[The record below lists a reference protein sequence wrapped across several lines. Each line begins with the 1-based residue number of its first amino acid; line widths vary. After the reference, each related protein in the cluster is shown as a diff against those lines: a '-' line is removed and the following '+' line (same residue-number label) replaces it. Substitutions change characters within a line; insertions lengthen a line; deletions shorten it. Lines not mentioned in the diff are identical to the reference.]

1 MQCVLTTTEYDKV
14 VLEKVVVLEHVAR
27 LRVILQHSQLS
38 LGRLAVVQLI
48 VVARLEVDS
57 GDTVRVDAQV
67 NCEDLER
74 DVIVVK
80 LVIAKRD
87 IYVKCVEILVL

>member
-48 VVARLEVDS
+48 VVARLEADS

-74 DVIVVK
+74 DVVVVK

-87 IYVKCVEILVL
+87 IYV